1 MKETKELWIYSD
13 GRHYDSMLE
22 VRDQAG
28 SGFEFYQQQA
38 RKYQGP
44 VLELACGTGR
54 ITIPLSHEVSIT
66 GLDFSKAMLDSAR
79 LKAKD
84 KNLDIEFIHGDMT
97 NFELNKKFNLILMTG
112 IAFAHLETRE
122 DVEDC
127 LSCVKRHLTDDGRF
141 IFDFFN
147 PSLAILTRNPSE
159 QFPHAE
165 YPDPDGNGMVTIT
178 ESNKYDSAK
187 QINKL
192 QLHFKLGEREET
204 HSVNMRMFFPQEL
217 DALLYYNGFE
227 IEHKY
232 GGYNGQPFDSDS
244 GLQIVICKPR

>member
-1 MKETKELWIYSD
+1 MEKVLIEPSD
-13 GRHYDSMLE
+13 DLAI
-22 VRDQAG
+22 VRLNNGVTNA
-28 SGFEFYQQQA
+28 
-38 RKYQGP
+38 
-44 VLELACGTGR
+44 VNLELVEA
-54 ITIPLSHEVSIT
+54 LSSALRTVSREFSGMVLAGGEKFFSI
-66 GLDFSKAMLDSAR
+66 GLSLPELLKLDRS
-79 LKAKD
+79 
-84 KNLDIEFIHGDMT
+84 DMT
-97 NFELNKKFNLILMTG
+97 DFELNKKFNLILMTG

-122 DVEDC
+122 EIEGC
-127 LSCVKRHLTDDGRF
+127 LSCVKHHLTDNGRF

-147 PSLAILTRNPSE
+147 PSLTILTRNPSE

-165 YPDPDGNGMVTIT
+165 YPDPDGNGKVTIT
-178 ESNKYDSAK
+178 ESNKYDSAT

-192 QLHFKLGEREET
+192 QLHFKLGEREES

-244 GLQIVICKPR
+244 GLQIVICKLR